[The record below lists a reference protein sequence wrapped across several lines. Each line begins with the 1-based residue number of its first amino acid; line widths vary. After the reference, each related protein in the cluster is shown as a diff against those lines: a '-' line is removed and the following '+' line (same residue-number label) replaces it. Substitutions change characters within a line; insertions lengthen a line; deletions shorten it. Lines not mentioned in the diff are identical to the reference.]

1 MFFPLSKKILFDEI
15 TSSKNSSMISYTTV
29 RTAKI
34 SVSLLL
40 LFFLSNCG
48 SSNEPDP
55 LKNGGAGGDV
65 TITSVS
71 AETVYADDE
80 ITINGTGFSTDISKL
95 QIQMGSGT
103 DNFNE
108 FDTKPAF
115 TIVSASSTKIVVKAD
130 GDQEI
135 YDLNYEFFY
144 DAPYTIKVTSD
155 GKAAVGSFAHV
166 RRQVNF
172 NLSAAD
178 CIDQVTGCF
187 AYVQAGDSVYLN
199 GMAGAYGTC
208 SVSIDNHTIPGVKT
222 IDANKLT
229 FRIPRNILGG
239 EDNCIEDIFPVKITN
254 EDGKSQTKNVHIA
267 KAPPMI
273 ITSAA
278 FSKSTYGAGDDN
290 ATLKV
295 KGYSLYS
302 TAMVHMSKSGD
313 PTFGTDANLGAS
325 PYSDEVTLQFTL
337 SALDAGEYH
346 IQIKKR
352 DSDSYGFTL
361 ASFVYNK

>member
-1 MFFPLSKKILFDEI
+1 MKNHNTCHATKITIGLMVLF
-15 TSSKNSSMISYTTV
+15 S
-29 RTAKI
+29 
-34 SVSLLL
+34 
-40 LFFLSNCG
+40 LSNCG
-48 SSNEPDP
+48 SSDEPDP
-55 LKNGGAGGDV
+55 LKNGGTGGDV

-71 AETVYADDE
+71 PQTVYADDE

-103 DNFNE
+103 TNFSE
-108 FDTKPAF
+108 FGTKPAF
-115 TIVSASSTKIVVKAD
+115 TVVSASATKIVVKAD

-144 DAPYTIKVTSD
+144 DAPYTIKVISD
-155 GKAAVGSFAHV
+155 GKAATGSFAHV
-166 RRQVNF
+166 RRLVNF

-178 CIDQVTGCF
+178 VVDQVTGCF
-187 AYVQAGDSVYLN
+187 AYVQAGDSIYLN
-199 GMAGAYGTC
+199 AMAGAYGNCAVT
-208 SVSIDNHTIPGVKT
+208 IDNHNVPGVKT

-254 EDGKSQTKNVHIA
+254 ENGKSQTRNIHIA
-267 KAPPMI
+267 KAPPMVV
-273 ITSAA
+273 TSAA
-278 FSKSTYGAGDDN
+278 FSKSTYNLGDDN

-302 TAMVHMSKSGD
+302 TAMVHMSRSGD
-313 PTFGTDANLGAS
+313 PTFGTDAGLGAS
-325 PYSDEVTLQFTL
+325 AYSDEAILDFTL
-337 SALDAGEYH
+337 SALEAGEYH
-346 IQIKKR
+346 IQIKER